1 MLNWEKELIG
11 LYVSDHPLNP
21 VMDVLSQAVT
31 HYSAQLGEASP
42 QEKVRVAGM
51 ITQIRPYQTKSGKA
65 MAFVT
70 LEDIQ
75 GSIELVIF
83 PNTWQKVKSSIEL
96 ERIILVEGKP
106 AGDAGE
112 AKVLVDQVFTDLQ
125 VVTPL
130 TSQTSPLAGLK
141 TAPAGKRTSGKTTV
155 AGTPLPQPPV
165 IEPIEEWEL
174 PDEEIP
180 LPQDDPVVWEEEPF
194 VPLIDSPATAASL
207 DRGERAPSADAESEV
222 GVPPLGEQTTPL
234 REARTAYI
242 LPPEIEKENKEIKM
256 LTVIFRQGED
266 KSRDLVRFRRIYGT
280 LVSYPGED
288 RFCFQVFDKGRGYLI
303 EFPNETTQVCAELLQ
318 RLQDFVGK
326 ENCRVEKLPIH

>member
-1 MLNWEKELIG
+1 

-21 VMDVLSQAVT
+21 VMEVLSQAVT

-51 ITQIRPYQTKSGKA
+51 ITQVRPYQTKGGKA
-65 MAFVT
+65 MAFIT

-83 PNTWQKVKSSIEL
+83 PITWQKVKPLIEL
-96 ERIILVEGKP
+96 ERVILVEGKP
-106 AGDAGE
+106 AGEAGE

-130 TSQTSPLAGLK
+130 ESQISPSAALK
-141 TAPAGKRTSGKTTV
+141 TATVSKRNPSPV
-155 AGTPLPQPPV
+155 SVSSAPPLEVPL
-165 IEPIEEWEL
+165 IEQDEGWDF

-180 LPQDDPVVWEEEPF
+180 LPQDDFPTWEELPQSVIVNSADRVKVLETHQET
-194 VPLIDSPATAASL
+194 PATLEESDTGVLPLSEPVAQVHE
-207 DRGERAPSADAESEV
+207 ERP
-222 GVPPLGEQTTPL
+222 
-234 REARTAYI
+234 AYI
-242 LPPEIEKENKEIKM
+242 LPPELEKEAKEIKM

-288 RFCFQVFDKGRGYLI
+288 RFCFQVFDNGRGYLI
-303 EFPNETTQVCAELLQ
+303 EFPNETTRICPELLQ

-326 ENCRVEKLPIH
+326 ENCRVEKLTIH